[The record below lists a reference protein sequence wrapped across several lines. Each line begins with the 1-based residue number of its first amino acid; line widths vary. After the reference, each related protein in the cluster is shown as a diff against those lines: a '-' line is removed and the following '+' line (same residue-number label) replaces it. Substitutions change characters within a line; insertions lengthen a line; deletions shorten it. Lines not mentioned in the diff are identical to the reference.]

1 MVNTRSPAQSIEER
15 KGNLQA
21 ESEENTSKK
30 MGKTSQIGKILM
42 SIDNLYQKCINRK
55 KDKKPGIRY
64 ELNQEDLPKNFDN
77 LKRRG
82 THQTISFGPLNGRL
96 LELCIPCALQVTW
109 HCLSWI

>member
-1 MVNTRSPAQSIEER
+1 
-15 KGNLQA
+15 
-21 ESEENTSKK
+21 

-64 ELNQEDLPKNFDN
+64 ELNLEDLPKNFDN

-82 THQTISFGPLNGRL
+82 TRYLLNPR
-96 LELCIPCALQVTW
+96 
-109 HCLSWI
+109 